1 MNKMDDK
8 ELIEKLKTQLAN
20 LKKKNVEQRI
30 EIVDLT
36 EKKDLLSSEISRVRD
51 QYILINELLANVNEL
66 MKLAIINERKK
77 I

>member
-1 MNKMDDK
+1 MDDK
-8 ELIEKLKTQLAN
+8 AIIEKLKTQLAN

-36 EKKDLLSSEISRVRD
+36 EKKDLLSSEIHRVRD

-77 I
+77 V